1 MTLPMWLRVNDART
15 CTHRGRLCT
24 DSRPAIAVGPAR
36 QGDEGLGHPIAFDDL
51 VPGQLAQALEER
63 HRKGC

>member
-24 DSRPAIAVGPAR
+24 DSRPAIQSDSAGPSMTAPSR
-36 QGDEGLGHPIAFDDL
+36 ATT
-51 VPGQLAQALEER
+51 
-63 HRKGC
+63 